1 MRTMSCDREP
11 ECPREVET
19 PEEENDMRSNH
30 GASPGD
36 ESDREIVFNHRR
48 REPPR
53 RGYDGPRYGP
63 PAELV
68 GMPVRMSPE
77 PYDGTGD
84 WEEYQAYFE
93 QLAFMHGWDRAT
105 MAMVLGVSLRGAAR
119 SVLTG
124 FTLGQRRDYESLI
137 RALKQNFSPAQK
149 VHTYLAELKCR
160 KRKPN
165 ETLSSLG
172 RDIARLV
179 RLAYPQ
185 ADQATKETIGIN
197 ALMDALPGP
206 AIETRLHV
214 LRGQPET
221 LQEAIAFAMEVDS
234 VIESSGSKG
243 PVRRGVN
250 QVDSERPGKEGKSEL
265 KLMAEALQKLEAKV
279 EALSKGTRDQAM
291 QKLEAKIEALNKS
304 AQERRFRK
312 RDLSEVTCF
321 NCGDKGHYKRD
332 CKKPLKSQGN
342 GGGRQD
348 PQ

>member
-1 MRTMSCDREP
+1 MSCDREP

-19 PEEENDMRSNH
+19 PEEENDMVSDH
-30 GASPGD
+30 GVSPGG
-36 ESDREIVFNHRR
+36 ESDREVVFNHRPR
-48 REPPR
+48 GPPM
-53 RGYDGPRYGP
+53 RGYGGPGYGHQ
-63 PAELV
+63 ADMV

-93 QLAFMHGWDRAT
+93 QLAFMHGWDKAT

-124 FTLGQRRDYESLI
+124 FTLGQRRDYGSLI

-160 KRKPN
+160 KRKPH

-214 LRGQPET
+214 LRGQPGT

-250 QVDSERPGKEGKSEL
+250 QVDSEKPGRNGKSEL
-265 KLMAEALQKLEAKV
+265 KQMAEALHKLEAKVEALSKGSRDQAMQKLEAKV
-279 EALSKGTRDQAM
+279 EALSKG
-291 QKLEAKIEALNKS
+291 S
-304 AQERRFRK
+304 QEQRFRK
-312 RDLSEVTCF
+312 RDLSDVTCF
-321 NCGDKGHYKRD
+321 NCGEKGHYKRD
-332 CKKPLKSQGN
+332 CKMPLKKQGN
-342 GGGRQD
+342 GVGRQD
-348 PQ
+348 LQ